1 MRVSRAIRG
10 ATLLAAVVLAAGQIL
25 AAQESFPQTLY
36 WGSGLID
43 IPAAWVSPLTG
54 DFGIAYGG
62 KTFRQ
67 SPSLPT
73 INFVSQYRSSLQI
86 SASFLGRVEA
96 GVSFLSTNPEW
107 GFFGQALVLDQNQ
120 FRDKVGLAR
129 WIPSFA
135 VGLRNV
141 GPYGQMDRFGVG
153 YYLQPGTPQA
163 QHVADTLHQN
173 FSTNQTVY
181 GVVTKSFA
189 WSDLFKSGPNIGFSL
204 SLGYGNGLFK
214 DDGGLGN
221 YYSSHSWGGVFGGL
235 KMDFFPAKYTT
246 VSVMAENNSWDYNL
260 GALVDYRGLHA
271 GLYWTEV
278 GASSPTPPDT
288 APQVLYGYSKF
299 SLSIGWQSNV
309 LALVKGNFLQDRV
322 TQLESRRQ
330 TLTTEIQ
337 KRQERI
343 AQLKLDINRYEAQN
357 LLELEERRSS
367 AETELRAEKE
377 ALQKLEDRLKRL
389 EQEGATPSTPPR

>member
-1 MRVSRAIRG
+1 
-10 ATLLAAVVLAAGQIL
+10 
-25 AAQESFPQTLY
+25 
-36 WGSGLID
+36 
-43 IPAAWVSPLTG
+43 
-54 DFGIAYGG
+54 
-62 KTFRQ
+62 
-67 SPSLPT
+67 
-73 INFVSQYRSSLQI
+73 
-86 SASFLGRVEA
+86 
-96 GVSFLSTNPEW
+96 
-107 GFFGQALVLDQNQ
+107 
-120 FRDKVGLAR
+120 
-129 WIPSFA
+129 
-135 VGLRNV
+135 
-141 GPYGQMDRFGVG
+141 
-153 YYLQPGTPQA
+153 
-163 QHVADTLHQN
+163 
-173 FSTNQTVY
+173 
-181 GVVTKSFA
+181 
-189 WSDLFKSGPNIGFSL
+189 
-204 SLGYGNGLFK
+204 
-214 DDGGLGN
+214 
-221 YYSSHSWGGVFGGL
+221 
-235 KMDFFPAKYTT
+235 
-246 VSVMAENNSWDYNL
+246 
-260 GALVDYRGLHA
+260 VDYRGLHA

-309 LALVKGNFLQDRV
+309 LALVKGNFLQERV